1 MAKQIPSRTGKNV
14 SKRACTAVPESVD
27 ATLQV
32 SDPTAVV
39 AGGDAVLDLFHPVT
53 AEWFRAVF
61 EGPTQPQH
69 EGWPAIARGESTLI
83 LAPTGTGKTL
93 TAFLWCLNKLML
105 QPRAFT
111 TQPAVAKP
119 AKRVRGKQPR
129 EPKRNILPEGV
140 GVRVVYISPLKAL
153 AVDVERNLRSP
164 LQGIA
169 NMAQRMAIPVHMP
182 EISVR
187 TGDTP
192 ASERARFTR
201 HPGDIL
207 ITTPESLYLLLTSNA
222 GEALRTVET
231 VIIDE
236 IHALVPTKRGAHM
249 ALSLERLEALT
260 GRTVQRIGLS
270 ATQRPLEEVARFLG
284 GALGHTEG
292 TGNREQGTAAS
303 VPRSKGAWLERES
316 CQANVNSDDED
327 EQVHEVVGSV
337 PSSLNPVPSTS
348 EARGIRYR
356 PVTIV
361 NAGARKRLEL
371 TVEVPVEDMAKLG
384 EIQDTPSGPASQG
397 PKRTSIWQRI
407 HPRLLEIIRQHQSTI
422 LFVNARRIAERLA
435 GAINELAGEQI
446 ARAHHGSLAA
456 SQRSEIEELLKAG
469 HIRAL
474 VATSSLELG
483 IDMGAVDLVIQI
495 EAPPSVA
502 SGMQRIGRAGHQVG
516 APSKGIIFPKY
527 RADLIACAAV
537 TRAMHEG
544 HVEST
549 RFLRNALDVLA
560 QQIVAIIAHPPL
572 PPEEAAR
579 RTAKFRSDED
589 EAPGLSYDA
598 LLAIVRSCSG
608 YAGISTQVFE
618 GVLDMLAG
626 RYPSDEFGE
635 LRPRIT
641 WDRTRGWLT
650 PRQGVKKIAILNGGT
665 IPDRGLYGVFLS
677 GERSKPIRVGELDEE
692 MVFEARTGETFI
704 LGASTWRIDEI
715 THDRVLVSPAP
726 GEPGKMPFWHG
737 DQAGRPLEFG
747 RRIGTLVRELRDMP
761 RSAAITRLTRE
772 HDLDQRA
779 AENVMRYLADQE
791 VATESVPDDRT
802 IVVERV
808 RDELGDWRVCV
819 MTPFGSRVHAP
830 WAMAV
835 QGRLRAA
842 GAADVET
849 MWSEDG
855 FVVRFPEADSAPDA
869 DQFFPEAQEAIDSVQ
884 RQLGS
889 TALFAAKFREAAA
902 RALLLPRRR
911 ADGRAPLWQQRKRA
925 YDLLSV
931 AARYPEFPMLL
942 EAYRECLRDVF
953 DMPALS
959 ELLRSIA
966 QRQIRVHT
974 VDSRTPSPFASALL
988 FSYVANYIYDGDA
1001 PLAERRAQAL
1011 SIDQEQL
1018 RELLG
1023 DADLRELLDL
1033 NAIEETEE
1041 QLQILAD
1048 DYRARSMDGIHDMLL
1063 RLGDLSRAE
1072 LLRRVTSP
1080 EVAITVDRLQKARR
1094 VLELKFGAEKR
1105 LIAIEDAA
1113 RYRDALGIPLPPGLP
1128 TAFLQPAP
1136 DAVTDLI
1143 RRYARTHGP
1152 FTTPEAASRFSIPLE
1167 TAESVLQKLVGSGR
1181 VIEGAFRPGGQQ
1193 REWCD
1198 VEVLRTIRRR
1208 SLAKLRKEVEPVEQ
1222 QTLARLFTHWQGVL
1236 TPRRGLDALL
1246 DVIETLQGA
1255 PLPASLLETEILP
1268 ARIANYKPADLDTL
1282 IAAGEVTWAGFEPLG
1297 ERDGRIGL
1305 YLAEKLPLLWPVVST
1320 AQAGSVI
1327 EDNSATREREEKII
1341 DYLRAHGASFF
1352 QNLHDGTGGGYPGES
1367 LEAVWNLV
1375 WRGAITNDSLQ
1386 SLRAY
1391 TDRNSN
1397 GRTQTNHQ
1405 GKPLRRVHNQAANFR
1420 SRRTTPPTAQ
1430 GRWALHPAM
1439 ISAERS
1445 ATEWSHAEAHQLL
1458 QRYGVV
1464 FRETAHAENLPGGF
1478 SAIYDVMKAL
1488 EESGKI
1494 RRGYFAAELGATQFA
1509 LPAALDLLRS
1519 LRTKRPDTDPEMIV
1533 LAATDPANPYGAILK
1548 WPQPADGGSLTRTVG
1563 SRVVLAD
1570 GALVAYLRRGNPNLQ
1585 VFLPD
1590 EEPAR
1595 GQTMRALARYFVV
1608 MAQTTGRLNDP
1619 AEHTGGVGMFIQTI
1633 NGTHVAEHPMA
1644 RALLDAGFQAA
1655 PMGFNLR
1662 RNLPPLPGVSL
1673 AAQTGGRTIGNA

>member
-1 MAKQIPSRTGKNV
+1 MLPDMPAKKTAT
-14 SKRACTAVPESVD
+14 KRKQPTKPESVD
-27 ATLQV
+27 ATV
-32 SDPTAVV
+32 HVVDPAETSA
-39 AGGDAVLDLFHPVT
+39 DDSVLDLFHPVT
-53 AEWFRAVF
+53 AAWFRAVF
-61 EGPTQPQH
+61 EGPTAPQR
-69 EGWPAIARGESTLI
+69 EGWPAIARGDSTLI

-93 TAFLWCLNKLML
+93 TAFLWCLDRLML
-105 QPRAFT
+105 QPRASA
-111 TQPAVAKP
+111 PVSEIRK
-119 AKRVRGKQPR
+119 RGKKAVVTPVS
-129 EPKRNILPEGV
+129 E

-169 NMAQRMAIPVHMP
+169 NMAQRMGVAVHAP

-192 ASERARFTR
+192 ANERARFSK
-201 HPGDIL
+201 HPGEIL

-222 GEALRTVET
+222 GEALRSVET

-260 GRTVQRIGLS
+260 GRKVQRIGLS

-284 GALGHTEG
+284 GAEG
-292 TGNREQGTAAS
+292 EQRVSESAS
-303 VPRSKGAWLERES
+303 QQV
-316 CQANVNSDDED
+316 SDGSDED
-327 EQVHEVVGSV
+327 VSH
-337 PSSLNPVPSTS
+337 
-348 EARGIRYR
+348 GIRYR
-356 PVTIV
+356 PVAIV

-384 EIQDTPSGPASQG
+384 EIQDSPSGPASQG
-397 PKRTSIWQRI
+397 PKRTSIWQSI
-407 HPRLLEIIRQHQSTI
+407 HPRLLELIRAHQSTI

-435 GAINELAGEQI
+435 GAINELAGEPI

-469 HIRAL
+469 AIRAL

-549 RFLRNALDVLA
+549 RYQRNALDVLA
-560 QQIVAIIAHPPL
+560 QQMVAIIAHPPL
-572 PPEEAAR
+572 PVAEAER
-579 RTAKFRSDED
+579 RMKKFRSDEED
-589 EAPGLSYDA
+589 APGIAYDE
-598 LLAIVRSCSG
+598 LLRIVRSCSG
-608 YAGISTQVFE
+608 YAGLSTQVFD

-641 WDRTRGWLT
+641 WDRTKQWLT
-650 PRQGVKKIAILNGGT
+650 PRQGVKRIAILNGGT

-692 MVFEARTGETFI
+692 MVFEARTGETFV

-747 RRIGTLVRELRDMP
+747 RRIGALIRELRDMP
-761 RSAAITRLTRE
+761 RAAAVSRLTRE
-772 HDLDQRA
+772 HDLDQIA

-791 VATESVPDDRT
+791 VATEQVPDDRT

-835 QGRLRAA
+835 QGRIRAA
-842 GAADVET
+842 GAVDVET

-855 FVVRFPEADSAPDA
+855 FVVRFPEADVAPDVEP
-869 DQFFPEAQEAIDSVQ
+869 FFPEAQEAVESVQ

-953 DMPALS
+953 DMPALA
-959 ELLRSIA
+959 EILRSIE

-1011 SIDQEQL
+1011 AIDQDQL
-1018 RELLG
+1018 RELMG
-1023 DADLRELLDL
+1023 DADLRELLDR

-1041 QLQILAD
+1041 QLQMLAD
-1048 DYRARSMDGIHDMLL
+1048 DYRARTMDGVHDMLL
-1063 RLGDLSRAE
+1063 RLGDLNRAE
-1072 LLRRVTSP
+1072 LLRRCVSP
-1080 EVAITVDRLQKARR
+1080 EVAITLDRLGKARR
-1094 VLELKFGAEKR
+1094 ALELRIGGEKR
-1105 LIAIEDAA
+1105 WIAVEDAA
-1113 RYRDALGIPLPPGLP
+1113 RYRDALGVPLPPGLP
-1128 TAFLQPAP
+1128 TAFLEPAA

-1143 RRYARTHGP
+1143 RRYGRTYGP
-1152 FTTPEAASRFSIPLE
+1152 FTTAKVATRFEVPVATVEA
-1167 TAESVLQKLVGSGR
+1167 VLQKLVGMGR
-1181 VIEGAFRPGGQQ
+1181 VVEGAFCPGGQE

-1246 DVIETLQGA
+1246 DAIENLQGA

-1268 ARIANYKPADLDTL
+1268 ARIASYRPADLDTL
-1282 IAAGEVTWAGFEPLG
+1282 IAAGEVTWAGFDPIG
-1297 ERDGRIGL
+1297 ERDGRVGL
-1305 YLAEKLPLLWPVVST
+1305 YLAERLPLLWPVVT
-1320 AQAGSVI
+1320 TQQAASVI
-1327 EDNSATREREEKII
+1327 ESGSNTGEREERII
-1341 DYLRAHGASFF
+1341 EYLRGHGASFF
-1352 QNLHDGTGGGYPGES
+1352 QNVHDGTGGGFQNETI
-1367 LEAVWNLV
+1367 EALWNLV

-1386 SLRAY
+1386 ALRAY
-1391 TDRNSN
+1391 TNRESS
-1397 GRTQTNHQ
+1397 GAR
-1405 GKPLRRVHNQAANFR
+1405 KPARRVHNQQAAFR

-1430 GRWALHPAM
+1430 GRWVLHPAFG
-1439 ISAERS
+1439 AVNRS
-1445 ATEWSHAEAHQLL
+1445 ATEWSHAEAQQLL

-1478 SAIYDVMKAL
+1478 SAVYDVLKAL
-1488 EESGKI
+1488 EESGKV

-1509 LPAALDLLRS
+1509 LPSALDLLRS
-1519 LRTKRPDTDPEMIV
+1519 LRNKRLDSDPEMVV
-1533 LAATDPANPYGAILK
+1533 LAATDPANPYGALLR
-1548 WPQPADGGSLTRTVG
+1548 WPAVGEGVSLQRSVG
-1563 SRVVLAD
+1563 ARVVLAD
-1570 GALVAYLRRGNPNLQ
+1570 GALVAYLRRGNPNIQ
-1585 VFLPD
+1585 VFLPE
-1590 EEPAR
+1590 EEPQR
-1595 GQTMRALARYFVV
+1595 GQVMRALARYFVV
-1608 MAQTTGRLNDP
+1608 MAQMHDTER
-1619 AEHTGGVGMFIQTI
+1619 AGVGMFVQTI
-1633 NGTHVAEHPMA
+1633 NGVNAAEHPMA
-1644 RALLDAGFQAA
+1644 RMLLDAGFQAA

-1662 RNLPPLPGVSL
+1662 RNLPSL
-1673 AAQTGGRTIGNA
+1673 SVERPVGNA

>member
-1 MAKQIPSRTGKNV
+1 MPSKKSSTKTTRQPDV
-14 SKRACTAVPESVD
+14 SVA
-27 ATLQV
+27 ATLQAV
-32 SDPTAVV
+32 DPAATEVV
-39 AGGDAVLDLFHPVT
+39 DDSVLDLFHPVT
-53 AEWFRAVF
+53 AAWFRAVF
-61 EGPTQPQH
+61 EGPTQPQR
-69 EGWPAIARGESTLI
+69 EGWPAIASEDSTLI

-93 TAFLWCLNKLML
+93 TAFLWCLDRLML
-105 QPRAFT
+105 QPREAAPIPERPKGKRT
-111 TQPAVAKP
+111 KKP
-119 AKRVRGKQPR
+119 AG
-129 EPKRNILPEGV
+129 LPAGV

-164 LQGIA
+164 LQGIS
-169 NMAQRMAIPVHMP
+169 NMAQRMSVPVHTP

-192 ASERARFTR
+192 ASDRARFSK

-236 IHALVPTKRGAHM
+236 IHALVPSKRGAHM
-249 ALSLERLEALT
+249 ALSLERLETLT
-260 GRTVQRIGLS
+260 GRRVQRIGLS

-284 GALGHTEG
+284 GTEG
-292 TGNREQGTAAS
+292 KPQT
-303 VPRSKGAWLERES
+303 V
-316 CQANVNSDDED
+316 QAGDEN
-327 EQVHEVVGSV
+327 E
-337 PSSLNPVPSTS
+337 N
-348 EARGIRYR
+348 AGIKFR

-397 PKRTSIWQRI
+397 PKRSSIWQSI
-407 HPRLLEIIRQHQSTI
+407 HPRLLEIIREHQSTI

-456 SQRSEIEELLKAG
+456 AQRSEIEELLKAG

-549 RFLRNALDVLA
+549 RYMRNALDVLA
-560 QQIVAIIAHPPL
+560 QQIVAIVAHPPL
-572 PPEEAAR
+572 PPEEAQR
-579 RTAKFRSDED
+579 RMERFRSDEED
-589 EAPGLSYDA
+589 APGLAYDT
-598 LLAIVRSCSG
+598 LLHIIRSCSG

-641 WDRTRGWLT
+641 WDRTKQWIT

-747 RRIGTLVRELRDMP
+747 RRIGALIRELRDLP
-761 RSAAITRLTRE
+761 RSAAITRLINE
-772 HDLDQRA
+772 HNLDQRA
-779 AENVMRYLADQE
+779 AENALRYIADQE
-791 VATESVPDDRT
+791 VATEQVPDDRT

-808 RDELGDWRVCV
+808 RDELGDWRVCI

-835 QGRLRAA
+835 QGRIRAA
-842 GAADVET
+842 GASDVET

-855 FVVRFPEADSAPDA
+855 FVVRFPETDGAPDV
-869 DQFFPEAQEAIDSVQ
+869 DPFFPEAQEANDFVQ

-889 TALFAAKFREAAA
+889 TALFAAKFREASS

-911 ADGRAPLWQQRKRA
+911 ADGRTPLWQQRKRA

-959 ELLRSIA
+959 EILRSIE

-974 VDSRTPSPFASALL
+974 VDSRTPSPFASTLL

-1011 SIDQEQL
+1011 SIDQDQL

-1023 DADLRELLDL
+1023 DADLRELLDR

-1041 QLQILAD
+1041 QLQMLAD
-1048 DYRARSMDGIHDMLL
+1048 DYRARSMDGLHDMLL
-1063 RLGDLSRAE
+1063 RLGDLSPAE
-1072 LLRRVTSP
+1072 LLRRSTSP
-1080 EVAITVDRLQKARR
+1080 EVAITADRLSKARR
-1094 VLELKFGAEKR
+1094 ALLLRVAGEKR
-1105 LIAIEDAA
+1105 WIAVEDAA
-1113 RYRDALGIPLPPGLP
+1113 RYRDALGVPLPPGLP
-1128 TAFLQPAP
+1128 TAFLQAVP
-1136 DAVTDLI
+1136 DASTDLL

-1152 FTTPEAASRFSIPLE
+1152 FTTREIAARFELPLE
-1167 TAESVLQKLVGSGR
+1167 TAEAILQKLVGTGR
-1181 VIEGAFRPGGQQ
+1181 IMEGAFRPGGQE

-1246 DVIETLQGA
+1246 DVVETLQGA

-1282 IAAGEVTWAGFEPLG
+1282 IAAGEVTWAGLDPIG
-1297 ERDGRIGL
+1297 ERDGRIAL
-1305 YLAEKLPLLWPVVST
+1305 YLADKLPLLWPLAT
-1320 AQAGSVI
+1320 QQGAALIEAGS
-1327 EDNSATREREEKII
+1327 NTRDREEKVLE
-1341 DYLRAHGASFF
+1341 YLRGHGASFF
-1352 QNLHDGTGGGYPGES
+1352 QNLHDGTGGGFANET
-1367 LEAVWNLV
+1367 LEALWNLV

-1391 TDRNSN
+1391 TNRDTSASR
-1397 GRTQTNHQ
+1397 
-1405 GKPLRRVHNQAANFR
+1405 KPARRVHNQAANFR

-1430 GRWALHPAM
+1430 GRWALHP
-1439 ISAERS
+1439 SYGDTSRN

-1509 LPAALDLLRS
+1509 LPSALDLLRS
-1519 LRTKRPDTDPEMIV
+1519 LRSKRPDTDPEMVV
-1533 LAATDPANPYGAILK
+1533 LAATDPANPYGALLK
-1548 WPQPADGGSLTRTVG
+1548 WPVAGEGVSLQRSVG
-1563 SRVVLAD
+1563 ARVVLAD
-1570 GALVAYLRRGNPNLQ
+1570 GALVAYMRRGNANIQ

-1590 EEPAR
+1590 EEPTR
-1595 GQTMRALARYFVV
+1595 GTIMRSLARYFVV
-1608 MAQTTGRLNDP
+1608 MAQMQGRSNDE
-1619 AEHTGGVGMFIQTI
+1619 AERNGGIGMFLQTI
-1633 NGTHVAEHPMA
+1633 NGVNVAEHPMA

-1662 RNLPPLPGVSL
+1662 RNLPAFTPPASIE
-1673 AAQTGGRTIGNA
+1673 RTVGNA

>member
-1 MAKQIPSRTGKNV
+1 MPAKTTSAKA
-14 SKRACTAVPESVD
+14 SKTTRSAKAKKPADIAV
-27 ATLQV
+27 ATLEV
-32 SDPTAVV
+32 VDPAATV
-39 AGGDAVLDLFHPVT
+39 AGEDAVLDLFHPVT

-61 EGPTQPQH
+61 EGPTQPQR
-69 EGWPAIARGESTLI
+69 EGWPAIAKGDSTLI

-93 TAFLWCLNKLML
+93 TAFLWCLDRLML
-105 QPRAFT
+105 HSDRPLAT
-111 TQPAVAKP
+111 SVEPS
-119 AKRVRGKQPR
+119 KRRRKGESKT
-129 EPKRNILPEGV
+129 NLLPPGV

-169 NMAQRMAIPVHMP
+169 NMAQRMGVPVHTP

-192 ASERARFTR
+192 TSERARFAK

-249 ALSLERLEALT
+249 ALSLERLEALV
-260 GRTVQRIGLS
+260 GRRVQRIGLS
-270 ATQRPLEEVARFLG
+270 ATQRPLEEVARFLSG
-284 GALGHTEG
+284 AEGAPQVSTPKLEQDAITEQTGDAALALGEDTPA
-292 TGNREQGTAAS
+292 QAS
-303 VPRSKGAWLERES
+303 AIG
-316 CQANVNSDDED
+316 
-327 EQVHEVVGSV
+327 
-337 PSSLNPVPSTS
+337 S
-348 EARGIRYR
+348 EAAGIRYR

-371 TVEVPVEDMAKLG
+371 TVEVPVEDMARLG
-384 EIQDTPSGPASQG
+384 EIQDMPSGPASQG
-397 PKRTSIWQRI
+397 PKRTSIWQSI

-435 GAINELAGEQI
+435 GAINELAGEPI

-456 SQRSEIEELLKAG
+456 SQRSEIEELLKSG

-549 RFLRNALDVLA
+549 RFMRNALDVLA
-560 QQIVAIIAHPPL
+560 QQVVAIIAHPPL
-572 PPEEAAR
+572 SLAQAER
-579 RTAKFRSDED
+579 RAAKFRSDED
-589 EAPGLSYDA
+589 EAPGISYDA
-598 LLAIVRSCSG
+598 LLAIVRSCAG
-608 YAGISTQVFE
+608 YAGISTQVFD

-641 WDRTRGWLT
+641 WDRTRHWLT
-650 PRQGVKKIAILNGGT
+650 PRQGMKKIAILNGGT

-677 GERSKPIRVGELDEE
+677 GERSRPIRVGELDEE

-747 RRIGTLVRELRDMP
+747 RRIGALVRELRDVP
-761 RSAAITRLTRE
+761 RAAAITRLTRE
-772 HDLDQRA
+772 HDLDPLA

-808 RDELGDWRVCV
+808 RDELGDWRVCI

-835 QGRLRAA
+835 QGRIRTA
-842 GAADVET
+842 GGSDVET

-855 FVVRFPEADSAPDA
+855 FVVRFPDVDAAPDVE
-869 DQFFPEAQEAIDSVQ
+869 QFFPEAQEASDSVQ

-889 TALFAAKFREAAA
+889 TALFAAKFREASA

-911 ADGRAPLWQQRKRA
+911 ADGRTPLWQQRKRA

-959 ELLRSIA
+959 EILRSIE

-1018 RELLG
+1018 RELMG
-1023 DADLRELLDL
+1023 DADLRELLDI

-1041 QLQILAD
+1041 HLQMLAA
-1048 DYRARSMDGIHDMLL
+1048 DYRARSMDGVHDMLL
-1063 RLGDLSRAE
+1063 RLGDLSKPE
-1072 LLRRVTSP
+1072 LLTRVTSP

-1094 VLELKFGAEKR
+1094 VLELKIGGEKR
-1105 LIAIEDAA
+1105 LIAVEDAA

-1128 TAFLQPAP
+1128 TAFLQTAP
-1136 DAVTDLI
+1136 DAVIDLV

-1152 FTTPEAASRFSIPLE
+1152 FITHEVATRFAIPLE
-1167 TAESVLQKLVGSGR
+1167 TAEAVLQKLAGTGR

-1198 VEVLRTIRRR
+1198 VEVLRTIRRK
-1208 SLAKLRKEVEPVEQ
+1208 SLARLRKEVEPVEQ

-1268 ARIANYKPADLDTL
+1268 ARIAGYKPADLDTL
-1282 IAAGEVTWAGFEPLG
+1282 IAAGEVTWAGFEPIG

-1305 YLAEKLPLLWPVVST
+1305 YLAEKLPLLWPVVNT
-1320 AQAGSVI
+1320 TQAASVMEGS
-1327 EDNSATREREEKII
+1327 SATKEREDRIVE
-1341 DYLRAHGASFF
+1341 YLRTHGASFF
-1352 QNLHDGTGGGYPGES
+1352 QNLHDGVGGGFQNES
-1367 LEAVWNLV
+1367 LEALWNLV
-1375 WRGAITNDSLQ
+1375 WRGLITNDSLQ

-1391 TDRNSN
+1391 THRETGSA
-1397 GRTQTNHQ
+1397 R
-1405 GKPLRRVHNQAANFR
+1405 KPARRVHNQAANFR

-1430 GRWALHPAM
+1430 GRWALHPA
-1439 ISAERS
+1439 ALQKDRNG
-1445 ATEWSHAEAHQLL
+1445 TEWSYAEAHQLL

-1488 EESGKI
+1488 EESGKV

-1519 LRTKRPDTDPEMIV
+1519 LRSKRADSDPEMVV
-1533 LAATDPANPYGAILK
+1533 LAATDPANPYGALLR

-1570 GALVAYLRRGNPNLQ
+1570 GALVAYLRRGNPNIQ
-1585 VFLPD
+1585 VFLPE
-1590 EEPAR
+1590 EEPQR
-1595 GQTMRALARYFVV
+1595 GQIMRSLARYFVV
-1608 MAQTTGRLNDP
+1608 IAQTQGRFGDES
-1619 AEHTGGVGMFIQTI
+1619 AERGGVGMFIQTI
-1633 NGTHVAEHPMA
+1633 NGINVAEHPMA
-1644 RALLDAGFQAA
+1644 RVLLDAGFQPA

-1662 RNLPPLPGVSL
+1662 RNLPPLVVSPP
-1673 AAQTGGRTIGNA
+1673 AQYGRTVSNA